1 MLRIYLHLHLLLK
14 EYYVWTFCA
23 QLLLISIGQAGVH
36 AFSIA
41 GLSFATLN
49 ISGQKR
55 WGNWECIFERSI
67 LRF

>member
-1 MLRIYLHLHLLLK
+1 MD
-14 EYYVWTFCA
+14 FCA

-36 AFSIA
+36 AFSFA

-55 WGNWECIFERSI
+55 WGNWERIFERSI
-67 LRF
+67 LRV